1 LCKNF
6 IVPSFYQSIFG
17 AVAGES
23 NGIFTSEKLNDI
35 SSLLQVQVE
44 DSENFA
50 QKNHISGPGP
60 LLSKAETRI
69 PPKCR
74 VFLDF
79 AVETRHRGVHY

>member
-1 LCKNF
+1 LYKYIIYLVN
-6 IVPSFYQSIFG
+6 SQSIFG

-23 NGIFTSEKLNDI
+23 NGIFTSEKLNNI

-50 QKNHISGPGP
+50 QQNHISGPGP

-74 VFLDF
+74 VST
-79 AVETRHRGVHY
+79 AKARKTRHRGVHY

>member
-1 LCKNF
+1 MNF
-6 IVPSFYQSIFG
+6 QSIFG

-23 NGIFTSEKLNDI
+23 NGILKSEKLNDI

-44 DSENFA
+44 DTGYIA
-50 QKNHISGPGP
+50 QQNHISGPGP

-74 VFLDF
+74 RFLAF
-79 AVETRHRGVHY
+79 AVESRHRGVHY